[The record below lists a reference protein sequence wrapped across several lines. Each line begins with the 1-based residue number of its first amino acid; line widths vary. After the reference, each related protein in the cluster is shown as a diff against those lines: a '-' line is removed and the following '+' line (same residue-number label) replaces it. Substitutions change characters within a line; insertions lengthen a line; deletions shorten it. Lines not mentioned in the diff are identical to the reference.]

1 VDRDVLVQQKSTA
14 RRCHK
19 TSGCCTPCC
28 ARSSG
33 SKGLVISDWGAVYD
47 RVAALK
53 AGTDLEMP
61 TALGR
66 SDRQIISAVEA
77 GEIPVEVLDTRV
89 RTVLELVSKGT
100 NVLDIDETFDAA
112 AHTCGCPTT
121 TWHYFAKSPP
131 PAPVWWWYSWAA
143 PPVELGAVTPHANA
157 LVAAWLG
164 GQAVGGAITDV
175 VTGAVNPSGRLA
187 QTFPHRLEDN
197 SSFLN
202 FPGRP
207 ARLERNQVLSPAVD
221 G

>member
-1 VDRDVLVQQKSTA
+1 MLVQQKSTA

-89 RTVLELVSKGT
+89 RTVLAGVS
-100 NVLDIDETFDAA
+100 
-112 AHTCGCPTT
+112 
-121 TWHYFAKSPP
+121 
-131 PAPVWWWYSWAA
+131 
-143 PPVELGAVTPHANA
+143 
-157 LVAAWLG
+157 
-164 GQAVGGAITDV
+164 
-175 VTGAVNPSGRLA
+175 
-187 QTFPHRLEDN
+187 
-197 SSFLN
+197 
-202 FPGRP
+202 
-207 ARLERNQVLSPAVD
+207 
-221 G
+221 